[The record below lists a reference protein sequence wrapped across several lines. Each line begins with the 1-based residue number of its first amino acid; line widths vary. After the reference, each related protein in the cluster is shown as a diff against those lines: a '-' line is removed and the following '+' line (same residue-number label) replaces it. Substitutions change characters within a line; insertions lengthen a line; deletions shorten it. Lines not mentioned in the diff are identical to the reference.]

1 MTNTKIAVGAL
12 ADASLFL
19 AACST
24 DPSSSESDA
33 GTDSS
38 TTPSAATPA
47 VTTATTAAEAPE
59 SRSAEPRLAISHDG
73 GVMVLDAGDLGKGEA
88 PKVVADLPAEG

>member
-12 ADASLFL
+12 AAASLFL